1 MTEPKKK
8 SSLYKKGKSGNL
20 RGRPKGVKNKSTL
33 LQEALRT
40 KSVDFMMEHLQAI
53 LEAVVVEAEKGN
65 MQAAKMILDR
75 AIPVKK
81 AVEVSASDK
90 GFGGVNI
97 IIGSLE
103 DQKVE
108 VIEESDIVDAEF
120 EKEPN

>member
-1 MTEPKKK
+1 MEKKK

-33 LQEALRT
+33 LQEVLRT
-40 KSVDFMMEHLQAI
+40 KSVDFMMEHLQSI
-53 LEAVVVEAEKGN
+53 LEAVVVEAKKGN

-81 AVEVSASDK
+81 AVELTTSDK

-103 DQKVE
+103 QTQLE
-108 VIEESDIVDAEF
+108 VIAESDIVDVEF
-120 EKEPN
+120 EEESE